1 MIEREGAVVGWGR
14 LSPHS
19 SRDCYAGV
27 AEGSVYVRASERG
40 RGLGGAL
47 VAALRD
53 EAEQAGIHKL
63 LGKLFTDNA
72 PSRRL
77 VARHGFREVGTHLR
91 HGRLDGEWRDVVLVE
106 LLLGE
111 AAD

>member
-1 MIEREGAVVGWGR
+1 MGAAVAPQLAR
-14 LSPHS
+14 LL
-19 SRDCYAGV
+19 R
-27 AEGSVYVRASERG
+27 RRG
-40 RGLGGAL
+40 RGERLRSGVGARARLGGAL

>member
-1 MIEREGAVVGWGR
+1 M
-14 LSPHS
+14 
-19 SRDCYAGV
+19 

-53 EAEQAGIHKL
+53 EAEQGGVHKF
-63 LGKLFTDNA
+63 LGKLFADNA

-77 VARHGFREVGTHLR
+77 VARHGFREVGTHLVDGCF
-91 HGRLDGEWRDVVLVE
+91 HGQWRDVVLVE
-106 LLLGE
+106 LLLG
-111 AAD
+111 ATAD